1 MNPRDK
7 REHALFVQWRKG
19 TGRAR
24 VAINRKPTRIVSLE
38 PAVESIDPET
48 GRVVKTQAGPTVRV
62 RGAGIVIMPVPLT
75 KPMRKALLHFC
86 TVNEIA
92 LVPCEEHRE
101 VPLGV
106 DPSLLGPV
114 TLTTAF
120 QAFGRPE
127 ALRKLTEHRYVT
139 PRLWDGV
146 DRWYYATTARG
157 GHDATTLT
165 RLRVKGKND
174 PVGCKWTTAHNAF
187 VKAVAAGDATEVAK
201 NLPKIGTGKGKPE

>member
-1 MNPRDK
+1 MPVTSGNMR
-7 REHALFVQWRKG
+7 
-19 TGRAR
+19 
-24 VAINRKPTRIVSLE
+24 
-38 PAVESIDPET
+38 
-48 GRVVKTQAGPTVRV
+48 GP
-62 RGAGIVIMPVPLT
+62 GIVIMPVPLS
-75 KPMRKALLHFC
+75 KAMRKALLHFC

-106 DPSLLGPV
+106 DPSLLGPI

-120 QAFGRPE
+120 QAFGSKANLE
-127 ALRKLTEHRYVT
+127 KLVKHSYVG
-139 PRLWDGV
+139 RE
-146 DRWYYATTARG
+146 RWYYTTTARG

-187 VKAVAAGDATEVAK
+187 VKAVKGGDATEIAK